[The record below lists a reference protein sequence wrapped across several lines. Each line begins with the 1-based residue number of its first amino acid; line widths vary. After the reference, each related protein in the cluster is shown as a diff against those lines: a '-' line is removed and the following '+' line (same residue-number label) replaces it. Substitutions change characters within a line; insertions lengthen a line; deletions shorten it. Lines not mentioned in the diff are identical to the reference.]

1 MIKAEREALDEA
13 KDEHLALA
21 AECADLNM
29 KRADLV
35 VQVLNMDI
43 HVKMLDQMSNSECL
57 EKDPCKRNLHYARI
71 CGWREKQM
79 EEIAEL
85 ATNRTK

>member
-43 HVKMLDQMSNSECL
+43 HVKMLDQMSDINL

-79 EEIAEL
+79 EEIAAL
-85 ATNRTK
+85 ATDRTK